1 MTFAKLLSLDSRKR
15 NAVKR
20 PDHSMLNPVT
30 ALRSVPGCHRKNAG
44 LTLVELLVT
53 VTIMGMVVAISVPI
67 IKPMLASNK
76 VKSGADIVAGFL
88 AQARNRAVE
97 ENRPVGVTFER
108 VLNYEDNGA
117 YPYNGAC
124 VVMRQV
130 AEPRPLSGFVKDV
143 RVAVDASGQINF
155 CTWNNTTVR
164 WDWGTT
170 NTEQQYWDKL
180 VGDSDQ
186 IQFDGKGPKY
196 TIKKSGSNF
205 AIDMTD
211 DANINLPAPLHFDA
225 NNLPQP
231 VLFKIFRKPQA
242 NKIAPTMAM
251 PAALPSGVV
260 VDLDCSGMGL
270 NFFDAKRLT
279 ENNGGTDWTSVGD
292 DFCAVDQ
299 TDRSSVTIMFS
310 PTGEVDRVYCNNK
323 QVGPTPS
330 DMFYGKSGVIPTRS
344 IFLNI
349 GIWERAGFWDNTGGW
364 HVSNDYL
371 PNDGVR
377 DLRNYRDMNNY
388 WVTIFP
394 RTGAVRVNRV
404 ASVPSGSSSHPG
416 VINESRNHAESLHST
431 ETK

>member
-1 MTFAKLLSLDSRKR
+1 MTLANRTLHGQQQMSNTRKYR
-15 NAVKR
+15 
-20 PDHSMLNPVT
+20 
-30 ALRSVPGCHRKNAG
+30 G

-108 VLNYEDNGA
+108 VLNYQDGNA
-117 YPYNGAC
+117 YPYNGAS
-124 VVMRQV
+124 VMMRQV

-143 RVAVDASGQINF
+143 RVAVDVSGQINF
-155 CTWNNTTVR
+155 CIWNNMTGR

-180 VGDSDQ
+180 VNDGDQ

-196 TIKKSGSNF
+196 TITKNGSTF
-205 AIDMTD
+205 AINMTIN
-211 DANINLPAPLHFDA
+211 ANVNLAMPLHFDSFGE
-225 NNLPQP
+225 PQP
-231 VLFKIFRKPQA
+231 VLFKVFRKPQPG
-242 NKIAPTMAM
+242 KIAPTMAM

-260 VDLDCSGMGL
+260 VDLDCSGM
-270 NFFDAKRLT
+270 KT
-279 ENNGGTDWTSVGD
+279 GGFVDKTKESDKNQSKAWRVACD
-292 DFCAVDQ
+292 DFSASGPEDKK
-299 TDRSSVTIMFS
+299 SVTIMFS
-310 PTGEVDRVYCNNK
+310 PTGEVDRVYFSEP
-323 QVGPTPS
+323 GT
-330 DMFYGKSGVIPTRS
+330 GKIASSIPTGP

-349 GIWERAGFWDNTGGW
+349 GIWERSGFWMKDGSDDYI
-364 HVSNDYL
+364 SNDYL
-371 PNDGVR
+371 PDAESGII
-377 DLRNYRDMNNY
+377 RNYHDMNNY

-404 ASVPSGSSSHPG
+404 AVVPQGGEFSDGA
-416 VINESRNHAESLHST
+416 INASRKLAESLHGT
-431 ETK
+431 ETN